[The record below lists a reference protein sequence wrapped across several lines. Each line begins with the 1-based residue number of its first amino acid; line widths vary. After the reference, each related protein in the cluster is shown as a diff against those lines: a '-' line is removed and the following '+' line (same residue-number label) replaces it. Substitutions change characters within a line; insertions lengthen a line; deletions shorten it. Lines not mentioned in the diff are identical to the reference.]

1 MKLKVCL
8 LNKATM
14 IIKIELFKNKN
25 HYKDRILKKILANLL
40 NKTEKNQKSLLF
52 RIRIQMN

>member
-25 HYKDRILKKILANLL
+25 HCKDQILKKTLANLL

>member
-25 HYKDRILKKILANLL
+25 HYKDRILKKTLANLL
-40 NKTEKNQKSLLF
+40 NKIEKNQKSLLF